1 MPNLF
6 RRIAQSFQ
14 GGHDTPSTSANT
26 ATTATSNNATNQPA
40 QATSRTRGRN
50 ALTYPGARSAA
61 NSNHLQQATPS
72 PLTAEEIELEHLR
85 HQQNEIAIRFN
96 TTLQRAEYDYGS
108 AVLLQQLEQALTNIT
123 TQVSGLEAR
132 IANPGGTSSNNDT
145 SMGNQLKEIFAILQI
160 DPTQHI
166 EANQAIYRI
175 NTIQKGDDDNLTD
188 MAASRLT
195 DLHNIISQ
203 TPEKFL
209 VPQSEQDCIPDEC
222 PLACNEISTPL
233 RIVSKGKNKAHIAI
247 YDLPL
252 ALAEWI
258 YTGCDP
264 INKLPTPLENIK
276 ILSR

>member
-1 MPNLF
+1 MPNPF

-14 GGHDTPSTSANT
+14 GGHNAQSNTANT
-26 ATTATSNNATNQPA
+26 ATAATSNNAADQHARAPNQ
-40 QATSRTRGRN
+40 TRGRN
-50 ALTYPGARSAA
+50 ALTYPGARGAA

-72 PLTAEEIELEHLR
+72 RLTAEEIELEHLR
-85 HQQNEIAIRFN
+85 HQQNEIAITLEN
-96 TTLQRAEYDYGS
+96 TRLQAQYDFIQG
-108 AVLLQQLEQALTNIT
+108 LRLERIQRELGNIR
-123 TQVSGLEAR
+123 TQVSDLEAR
-132 IANPGGTSSNNDT
+132 IANRGGVSSNNGT
-145 SMGNQLKEIFAILQI
+145 SMDNQLREIFAILQI
-160 DPTQHI
+160 DPTHHNG
-166 EANQAIYRI
+166 ASQAVYRI
-175 NTIQKGDDDNLTD
+175 NTIQKGDDDNLRII
-188 MAASRLT
+188 AASRLT

-203 TPEKFL
+203 TPEQFL
-209 VPQSEQDCIPDEC
+209 APQSDQDCIPDEC
-222 PLACNEISTPL
+222 PLTLDTINTPL